1 MINVGV
7 LNTYERDRGFKGY
20 VLDKVEGYGQIELGY
35 LDYPIKGTLVSYTTA
50 WSRDCL
56 FIADKPVVDTT
67 STTEDSYI
75 LHSGIFK
82 DGIMD
87 GRCYFVSIVDK
98 TPDKVYT
105 KYNGVFDVLHTK
117 GVRV

>member
-1 MINVGV
+1 MIDVGV

-20 VLDKVEGYGQIELGY
+20 VLDKVEGYGQIELGH

-67 STTEDSYI
+67 STTENSYL

-82 DGIMD
+82 DDSMD
-87 GRCYFVSIVDK
+87 GRCYFVSITNK
-98 TPDKVYT
+98 TSDKVYT
-105 KYNGVFDVLHTK
+105 KCQGVFDVLNNK
-117 GVRV
+117 GVKV

>member
-1 MINVGV
+1 MIDIGV

-20 VLDKVEGYGQIELGY
+20 VLDKVEGYGQIELNG
-35 LDYPIKGTLVSYTTA
+35 LDYPIKGTLVSYTTV

-56 FIADKPVVDTT
+56 FIADKPVYIT
-67 STTEDSYI
+67 STLEEEYL

-105 KYNGVFDVLHTK
+105 KYNGVFDVLNTK